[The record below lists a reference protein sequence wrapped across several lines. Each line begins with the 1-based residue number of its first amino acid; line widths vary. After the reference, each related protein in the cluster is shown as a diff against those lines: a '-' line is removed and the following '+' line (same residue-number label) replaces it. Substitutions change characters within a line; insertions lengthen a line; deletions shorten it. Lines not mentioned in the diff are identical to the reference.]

1 MKKLSNKGRLSLA
14 ILGAIFVLVSMYL
27 MPFMKLENQFFELA
41 LFILGLLLITW
52 SLLSL
57 KICKQEE
64 RNSFRHFFAG
74 MGEIPLLSY
83 ILISCICFSPFVH
96 IFIMGKAI
104 SSSLL
109 ILTILS
115 MLVFALL
122 TISRIYRIWFY

>member
-14 ILGAIFVLVSMYL
+14 LLGAIFVLVSMYL
-27 MPFMKLENQFFELA
+27 VPFMKPENQFFELA
-41 LFILGLLLITW
+41 LFILGLLLIIW

-57 KICKQEE
+57 DK
-64 RNSFRHFFAG
+64 RNSFQHFFAG
-74 MGEIPLLSY
+74 MGEMPLLSY

-104 SSSLL
+104 SSSVL

-115 MLVFALL
+115 VLLFALL
-122 TISRIYRIWFY
+122 TISRIYRK

>member
-1 MKKLSNKGRLSLA
+1 MKKLGDKGRLSLA
-14 ILGAIFVLVSMYL
+14 LLGAIFVLVSMYL
-27 MPFMKLENQFFELA
+27 VPFMKPENQFFELA
-41 LFILGLLLITW
+41 LFILGLLLIIW

-57 KICKQEE
+57 DK
-64 RNSFRHFFAG
+64 RNSFQHFFAG

-104 SSSLL
+104 SSSVL

-115 MLVFALL
+115 MLLFALL
-122 TISRIYRIWFY
+122 TISRIYRKWFY

>member
-14 ILGAIFVLVSMYL
+14 LLGAICVLVSMYL
-27 MPFMKLENQFFELA
+27 VPFMKPENQFFELA
-41 LFILGLLLITW
+41 LFILGLLLIIW

-57 KICKQEE
+57 DK
-64 RNSFRHFFAG
+64 RNSFQHFFAG

-115 MLVFALL
+115 VLLFALL
-122 TISRIYRIWFY
+122 TISRIYRK

>member
-1 MKKLSNKGRLSLA
+1 MKKLGDKGRLSFAL
-14 ILGAIFVLVSMYL
+14 LGAICVLVSMYL
-27 MPFMKLENQFFELA
+27 VPFMKPENQFFELA
-41 LFILGLLLITW
+41 LFILGLLLIIW

-57 KICKQEE
+57 DK
-64 RNSFRHFFAG
+64 RNSFQHFFAG
-74 MGEIPLLSY
+74 MGEMPLLSY

-115 MLVFALL
+115 VLLFALL
-122 TISRIYRIWFY
+122 TISRIYRK

>member
-14 ILGAIFVLVSMYL
+14 LLGAIFVLVSMYL
-27 MPFMKLENQFFELA
+27 VPFMKPENQFFELA
-41 LFILGLLLITW
+41 LFIIGLLLIIW

-57 KICKQEE
+57 DK
-64 RNSFRHFFAG
+64 RNSFQHFFAG

-115 MLVFALL
+115 VLLFALL
-122 TISRIYRIWFY
+122 TISRIYRKWFY

>member
-1 MKKLSNKGRLSLA
+1 MKKLGDKGRLSFA
-14 ILGAIFVLVSMYL
+14 FLGVICVLVSMYL
-27 MPFMKLENQFFELA
+27 VPFMKPENQFFELA
-41 LFILGLLLITW
+41 LFIIGLLLIIW

-57 KICKQEE
+57 DK
-64 RNSFRHFFAG
+64 RNSFQHFFAG

-104 SSSLL
+104 SSSVL

-115 MLVFALL
+115 VLLFALL
-122 TISRIYRIWFY
+122 TISRIYRKWFY

>member
-14 ILGAIFVLVSMYL
+14 LLGAIFVLVSMYL
-27 MPFMKLENQFFELA
+27 VPFMKPENQFFELA
-41 LFILGLLLITW
+41 LFIIGLLLIIW

-57 KICKQEE
+57 DK
-64 RNSFRHFFAG
+64 RNSFQHFFAG

-104 SSSLL
+104 SSSVL

-115 MLVFALL
+115 VLLFALL
-122 TISRIYRIWFY
+122 TISRIYRKWFY

>member
-1 MKKLSNKGRLSLA
+1 MKKLGDKGRLSFA
-14 ILGAIFVLVSMYL
+14 FLGLICVLVSMYL
-27 MPFMKLENQFFELA
+27 VPFMKPENQFFELA
-41 LFILGLLLITW
+41 LFILGLLLIIW

-57 KICKQEE
+57 DK
-64 RNSFRHFFAG
+64 RNSFQHFFAG

-115 MLVFALL
+115 VLLFALL
-122 TISRIYRIWFY
+122 TISRIYRKWFY

>member
-1 MKKLSNKGRLSLA
+1 MKKLGDKGRLSFA
-14 ILGAIFVLVSMYL
+14 FLGLICVLVSMYL
-27 MPFMKLENQFFELA
+27 VPFMKPENQFFELA
-41 LFILGLLLITW
+41 LFILGLLLIIW

-57 KICKQEE
+57 DK
-64 RNSFRHFFAG
+64 RNSFQHFFAG

-115 MLVFALL
+115 VLLFALL
-122 TISRIYRIWFY
+122 TISRIYRK

>member
-1 MKKLSNKGRLSLA
+1 MKKLGDKGRLSLA
-14 ILGAIFVLVSMYL
+14 LLGAIFVLVSMYL
-27 MPFMKLENQFFELA
+27 VPFMKPENQFFELA
-41 LFILGLLLITW
+41 LFIIGLLLIIW

-57 KICKQEE
+57 DK
-64 RNSFRHFFAG
+64 RNSFQHFFAG

-115 MLVFALL
+115 VLLFALL
-122 TISRIYRIWFY
+122 TISRIYRK

>member
-1 MKKLSNKGRLSLA
+1 MKKLGDKGRLSFAL
-14 ILGAIFVLVSMYL
+14 LGAICVLVSMYL
-27 MPFMKLENQFFELA
+27 VPFMKPENQFFELA
-41 LFILGLLLITW
+41 LFIIGLLLIIW

-57 KICKQEE
+57 DK
-64 RNSFRHFFAG
+64 RNSFQHFFAG

-115 MLVFALL
+115 VLLFALL
-122 TISRIYRIWFY
+122 TISRIYRKWFY

>member
-1 MKKLSNKGRLSLA
+1 MKKLGDKGRLSFAL
-14 ILGAIFVLVSMYL
+14 LGAICVLVSMYL
-27 MPFMKLENQFFELA
+27 VPFMKPENQFFELA
-41 LFILGLLLITW
+41 LFILGLLLIIW

-57 KICKQEE
+57 DK
-64 RNSFRHFFAG
+64 RNSFQHFFAG
-74 MGEIPLLSY
+74 MGEMPLLSY

-115 MLVFALL
+115 MLLFALL
-122 TISRIYRIWFY
+122 TISRIYRKWFY

>member
-1 MKKLSNKGRLSLA
+1 MKKLGDKGRLSLA
-14 ILGAIFVLVSMYL
+14 FLGAIFVLVSMYL
-27 MPFMKLENQFFELA
+27 VPFMKPENQFFELA
-41 LFILGLLLITW
+41 LFIIGLLLIIW

-57 KICKQEE
+57 DK
-64 RNSFRHFFAG
+64 RNSFQHFFAG
-74 MGEIPLLSY
+74 MGEMPLLSY

-122 TISRIYRIWFY
+122 TISRIYRKWFY

>member
-1 MKKLSNKGRLSLA
+1 MKKLGDKGRLSFAL
-14 ILGAIFVLVSMYL
+14 LGAICVLVSMYL
-27 MPFMKLENQFFELA
+27 VPFMKPENQFFELA
-41 LFILGLLLITW
+41 LFILGLLLIIW

-57 KICKQEE
+57 DK
-64 RNSFRHFFAG
+64 RNSFQHFFAG

-115 MLVFALL
+115 VLLFALL
-122 TISRIYRIWFY
+122 TISRIYRKWFY

>member
-1 MKKLSNKGRLSLA
+1 MKKLGDKGRLSLA

-27 MPFMKLENQFFELA
+27 VPFMKPENQFFELA
-41 LFILGLLLITW
+41 LFILGLLLIIW

-57 KICKQEE
+57 DK
-64 RNSFRHFFAG
+64 RNSFQHFFAG
-74 MGEIPLLSY
+74 MGEMPLLSY

-115 MLVFALL
+115 VLLFALL
-122 TISRIYRIWFY
+122 TISRIYRK

>member
-1 MKKLSNKGRLSLA
+1 MKKLGDKGRLSFAL
-14 ILGAIFVLVSMYL
+14 LGAICVLVSMYL
-27 MPFMKLENQFFELA
+27 VPFMKPENQFFELA
-41 LFILGLLLITW
+41 LFILGLLLIIW

-57 KICKQEE
+57 DK
-64 RNSFRHFFAG
+64 RNSFQHFFAG
-74 MGEIPLLSY
+74 MGEMPLLSY

>member
-1 MKKLSNKGRLSLA
+1 MKKLGDKGRLSLA
-14 ILGAIFVLVSMYL
+14 FLGAIFVLVSMYL
-27 MPFMKLENQFFELA
+27 MPFIKLENQFFELA

-57 KICKQEE
+57 DK
-64 RNSFRHFFAG
+64 RNSFQHFFAG

-104 SSSLL
+104 SSSVL

-115 MLVFALL
+115 VLLFALL
-122 TISRIYRIWFY
+122 TISRIYRK

>member
-1 MKKLSNKGRLSLA
+1 MKKLGDKGRLSLA
-14 ILGAIFVLVSMYL
+14 FLGAIFVLVSMYL
-27 MPFMKLENQFFELA
+27 VPFMKPENQFFELA
-41 LFILGLLLITW
+41 LFIIGLLLIIW

-57 KICKQEE
+57 DK
-64 RNSFRHFFAG
+64 RNSFQHFFAG

-115 MLVFALL
+115 VLLFALL
-122 TISRIYRIWFY
+122 TISRIYRK

>member
-1 MKKLSNKGRLSLA
+1 MKKLGDKGRLSLA
-14 ILGAIFVLVSMYL
+14 LLGAIFVLVSMYL
-27 MPFMKLENQFFELA
+27 VPFMKPENQFFELA
-41 LFILGLLLITW
+41 LFIIGLLLIIW

-57 KICKQEE
+57 DK
-64 RNSFRHFFAG
+64 RNSFQHFFAG

-104 SSSLL
+104 SSSVL

-115 MLVFALL
+115 MLLFALL
-122 TISRIYRIWFY
+122 TISRIYRKWFY

>member
-14 ILGAIFVLVSMYL
+14 LLGAIFVLVSMYL
-27 MPFMKLENQFFELA
+27 VPFMKPENQFFELA
-41 LFILGLLLITW
+41 LFIIGLLLIIW

-57 KICKQEE
+57 DK
-64 RNSFRHFFAG
+64 RNSFQHFFTG
-74 MGEIPLLSY
+74 MGEMPLLSY

-115 MLVFALL
+115 VLLFALL
-122 TISRIYRIWFY
+122 TISRIYRK

>member
-1 MKKLSNKGRLSLA
+1 MKKLGDKGRLSFAL
-14 ILGAIFVLVSMYL
+14 LGAICVLVSMYL
-27 MPFMKLENQFFELA
+27 VPFMKPENQFFELA
-41 LFILGLLLITW
+41 LFIIGLLLIIW

-57 KICKQEE
+57 DK
-64 RNSFRHFFAG
+64 RNSFQHFFAG

-115 MLVFALL
+115 MLLFALL
-122 TISRIYRIWFY
+122 TISRIYRKWFY

>member
-1 MKKLSNKGRLSLA
+1 MVFSLA
-14 ILGAIFVLVSMYL
+14 HTLLGSFQFVLVSMYL
-27 MPFMKLENQFFELA
+27 VPFMKPENQFFELS
-41 LFILGLLLITW
+41 LFILGLLLIIW

-57 KICKQEE
+57 DK
-64 RNSFRHFFAG
+64 RNSFQHFFAG

-115 MLVFALL
+115 VLLFALL
-122 TISRIYRIWFY
+122 TISRIYRK

>member
-1 MKKLSNKGRLSLA
+1 MKKLGDKGRLSFAL
-14 ILGAIFVLVSMYL
+14 LGAICVLVSMYL
-27 MPFMKLENQFFELA
+27 VPFMKPENQFFELA
-41 LFILGLLLITW
+41 LFIIGLLLIIW

-57 KICKQEE
+57 DK
-64 RNSFRHFFAG
+64 RNSFQHFFAG

-104 SSSLL
+104 SSSVL

-122 TISRIYRIWFY
+122 TISRIYRKWFY

>member
-14 ILGAIFVLVSMYL
+14 LLGAICVLVSMYL
-27 MPFMKLENQFFELA
+27 VPFMKPENQFFELA
-41 LFILGLLLITW
+41 LFIIGLLLIIW

-57 KICKQEE
+57 DK
-64 RNSFRHFFAG
+64 RNSFQHFFAG

-83 ILISCICFSPFVH
+83 ILISCICFSPFVY

-104 SSSLL
+104 SSSVL

-115 MLVFALL
+115 VLLFALL
-122 TISRIYRIWFY
+122 TISRIYRKWFY

>member
-1 MKKLSNKGRLSLA
+1 MKKLGDKGRLSLA
-14 ILGAIFVLVSMYL
+14 LLGAIFVLVSMYL
-27 MPFMKLENQFFELA
+27 VPFMKPENQFFELA
-41 LFILGLLLITW
+41 LFILGLLLIIW

-57 KICKQEE
+57 DK
-64 RNSFRHFFAG
+64 RNSFQHFFAG

-104 SSSLL
+104 SSSVL

-115 MLVFALL
+115 VLLFALL
-122 TISRIYRIWFY
+122 TISRIYRKWFY

>member
-1 MKKLSNKGRLSLA
+1 MKKLGDKGRLSLA
-14 ILGAIFVLVSMYL
+14 LLGAIFVLVSMYL
-27 MPFMKLENQFFELA
+27 VPFMKPENQFFELA
-41 LFILGLLLITW
+41 LFIIGLLLIIW

-57 KICKQEE
+57 DK
-64 RNSFRHFFAG
+64 RNSFQHFFAG

>member
-1 MKKLSNKGRLSLA
+1 MKKLGDKGRLSFA
-14 ILGAIFVLVSMYL
+14 FLGLICVLVSMYL
-27 MPFMKLENQFFELA
+27 VPFMKPENQFFELA
-41 LFILGLLLITW
+41 LFILGLLLIIW

-57 KICKQEE
+57 DK
-64 RNSFRHFFAG
+64 RNSFQHFFAG
-74 MGEIPLLSY
+74 MGEMPLLSY

-115 MLVFALL
+115 VLLFALL
-122 TISRIYRIWFY
+122 TISRIYRK

>member
-1 MKKLSNKGRLSLA
+1 MKKLGDKGRLSLA
-14 ILGAIFVLVSMYL
+14 LLGAIFVLVSMYL
-27 MPFMKLENQFFELA
+27 VPFMKPENQFFELA
-41 LFILGLLLITW
+41 LFIIGLLLIIW

-57 KICKQEE
+57 DK
-64 RNSFRHFFAG
+64 RNSFQHFFAG
-74 MGEIPLLSY
+74 MGEMPLLSY

-115 MLVFALL
+115 VLLFALL
-122 TISRIYRIWFY
+122 TISRIYRK

>member
-1 MKKLSNKGRLSLA
+1 MKKLGDKGRLSFAL
-14 ILGAIFVLVSMYL
+14 LGAIFVLVSMYL
-27 MPFMKLENQFFELA
+27 VPFMKPENQFFELA
-41 LFILGLLLITW
+41 LFILGLLLIIW

-57 KICKQEE
+57 DK
-64 RNSFRHFFAG
+64 RNSFQHFFAG
-74 MGEIPLLSY
+74 MGEMPLLSY

-115 MLVFALL
+115 VLLFALL
-122 TISRIYRIWFY
+122 TISRIYRK

>member
-1 MKKLSNKGRLSLA
+1 MKKLGDKGRLSLA
-14 ILGAIFVLVSMYL
+14 LLGAIFVLVSMYL
-27 MPFMKLENQFFELA
+27 VPFMKPENQFFELA
-41 LFILGLLLITW
+41 LFILGLLLIIW

-57 KICKQEE
+57 DK
-64 RNSFRHFFAG
+64 RNSFQHFFAG
-74 MGEIPLLSY
+74 MGEMPLLSY

-115 MLVFALL
+115 VLLFALL
-122 TISRIYRIWFY
+122 TISRIYRK